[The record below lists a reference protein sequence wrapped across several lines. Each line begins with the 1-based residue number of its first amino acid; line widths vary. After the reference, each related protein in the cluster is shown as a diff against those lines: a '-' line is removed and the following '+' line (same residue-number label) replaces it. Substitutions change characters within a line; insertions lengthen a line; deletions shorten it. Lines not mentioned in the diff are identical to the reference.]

1 MFMHMGVSMWDMGL
15 SMWDSEEKK
24 KNLHESFSPS
34 TKGIIGSQV
43 LSTEPSYHPSYKIL
57 DAPFNSSLNI

>member
-1 MFMHMGVSMWDMGL
+1 MGVSMWDMGL

-24 KNLHESFSPS
+24 KKTLHESFSPS

-43 LSTEPSYHPSYKIL
+43 LSSEPSYKIL
-57 DAPFNSSLNI
+57 DAPFNSSPNT